1 MTNTT
6 RFELSE
12 ADLPRFWYNINADS
26 PLPPTP
32 VLHPGTLE
40 PSHTRLSFRCY
51 SRWD

>member
-12 ADLPRFWYNINADS
+12 ADLPRFWYNINADL
-26 PLPPTP
+26 PLPPPRCCTQ
-32 VLHPGTLE
+32 E
-40 PSHTRLSFRCY
+40 QWSQSHQISFRCY